1 MAVVVLYLE
10 WVMYTE
16 IVAAETFAAET
27 FAFEVEVELYA
38 WQAVL

>member
-1 MAVVVLYLE
+1 
-10 WVMYTE
+10 MYTE